1 MQNRQSYHASLK
13 GLAKKRG
20 RRSID
25 NDSNREQDEEEIT
38 TRNSPILIE
47 NIWRSN
53 LQQNRQLYR
62 KRTRRKRIKKKNQS
76 FSKPKSGICEA
87 LRKQGGPIE
96 KRKRVGG
103 LSPHL
108 LPHRR
113 RSGGLRVGL
122 LILDIHRVRLRRR
135 QSGSRHRDGGAEELD
150 GGVLHLGHVLCAVRS
165 LVPRTPKGQSNRMSP
180 PSLSVRNRWVRL
192 FLFFY

>member
-13 GLAKKRG
+13 GLSKKHG

-47 NIWRSN
+47 NIRRSN

-62 KRTRRKRIKKKNQS
+62 KRTRRKRIKNNQS

-96 KRKRVGG
+96 KTKRVGG

-108 LPHRR
+108 LRHRR

-150 GGVLHLGHVLCAVRS
+150 GGVLDLGHVLCAVRS
-165 LVPRTPKGQSNRMSP
+165 LVPRTPKGQSNRMSS
-180 PSLSVRNRWVRL
+180 PSLSVRKRRVRL